1 MHDNLQASI
10 DQQVKDSLLNALT
23 EYSTTLEPPQEEV
36 VNNVATKAK
45 DASSETLLE
54 MMIKLSNKFN
64 ELSAAKALSDIN
76 PRTGENTNVT
86 AGLAAVA
93 NTGAKTAKIRSLS
106 IRIMPS
112 SRIEWVA
119 AIKIAC
125 QSANEGQEMQ
135 EP

>member
-64 ELSAAKALSDIN
+64 
-76 PRTGENTNVT
+76 
-86 AGLAAVA
+86 AGAQ
-93 NTGAKTAKIRSLS
+93 TAKIRSLS